1 MTPTLEH
8 ERRLYLVALAD
19 PSFTRTVLGMEP
31 ASPTGCRLD
40 PFEASMV
47 RLAALVAAG
56 AGEVSLGSEVEIALA
71 AGATAEHIAG
81 VLISL
86 VPLIGLTPVREAAS
100 KTVQAL
106 GSDARVQRRFVQT
119 MSAGPIL
126 LFMSSP

>member
-8 ERRLYLVALAD
+8 ERRLYLVTLAD
-19 PSFTRTVLGMEP
+19 PSFARTVLGMEP

-56 AGEVSLGSEVEIALA
+56 ATEVSLGSEVEIALA
-71 AGATAEHIAG
+71 AGATAEQIAG
-81 VLISL
+81 VLIAL
-86 VPLIGLTPVREAAS
+86 LPLLGLTLVHEAAS
-100 KTVQAL
+100 KTAQAL
-106 GSDARVQRRFVQT
+106 ASDARVQRTFVQT

-126 LFMSSP
+126 LFVSPT